1 MSGYL
6 IELTATVAQN
16 SIIIYFLTAY
26 LGANKKYTQLYALLF
41 ILILTI
47 EATIVNLL
55 VAVDGISILIP
66 TATILIMSHLYLNG
80 SFYKKLF
87 SCLFIV
93 ALMAATG
100 AGTVALMCS
109 IFQTNIAEITT
120 IATTQRLLLLVTA
133 NLLFLAASR
142 SIILFSRIN
151 TKKRQNQHIPV
162 LMIPL
167 FSLISMYTLME
178 FVLRYTD
185 AKTGYTFLGLLAV
198 AIISINLFAYC
209 IYLTLLKEQKSDHQR
224 NLQIQA
230 YEYQIKNH
238 ENIIQVYQ
246 ETCRLRHDMKHQF
259 TLIQSLLKN
268 GHIAD
273 AENYLSSLIDLTI
286 EHSPIL
292 LCDNE
297 MINYVL
303 NYKLAQCNKLKI
315 PCSFQITTP
324 LANLSESDLV
334 LILSNLLDNAIEAEK
349 GLPDPDIKV
358 IIQKQGGY
366 VQFMI
371 QNRIMHSVLENNP
384 SLLTSKRE
392 SKYHGYGIANARDL
406 LSKHDGMMDFYESC
420 GYFICRILF
429 PAPVVQRQPMA
440 KNDKV

>member
-66 TATILIMSHLYLNG
+66 MATILIMSHLYLNG

-151 TKKRQNQHIPV
+151 TKKSQNQHIPV

-198 AIISINLFAYC
+198 AVISINLFAYC

-268 GHIAD
+268 GRIAD

-297 MINYVL
+297 IINYVL

-315 PCSFQITTP
+315 PYSFQITTP

-392 SKYHGYGIANARDL
+392 SKYHGYGIVNARDL

>member
-151 TKKRQNQHIPV
+151 TKKSQNQHIPV

-209 IYLTLLKEQKSDHQR
+209 IYLTLLKEQKSDHKR
-224 NLQIQA
+224 NLQILA
-230 YEYQIKNH
+230 YEYQI
-238 ENIIQVYQ
+238 
-246 ETCRLRHDMKHQF
+246 
-259 TLIQSLLKN
+259 
-268 GHIAD
+268 
-273 AENYLSSLIDLTI
+273 
-286 EHSPIL
+286 
-292 LCDNE
+292 
-297 MINYVL
+297 
-303 NYKLAQCNKLKI
+303 
-315 PCSFQITTP
+315 
-324 LANLSESDLV
+324 
-334 LILSNLLDNAIEAEK
+334 
-349 GLPDPDIKV
+349 
-358 IIQKQGGY
+358 
-366 VQFMI
+366 
-371 QNRIMHSVLENNP
+371 
-384 SLLTSKRE
+384 
-392 SKYHGYGIANARDL
+392 
-406 LSKHDGMMDFYESC
+406 
-420 GYFICRILF
+420 
-429 PAPVVQRQPMA
+429 
-440 KNDKV
+440 